1 MLQVIAVVTRSGR
14 SATGYEDRDRR
25 SSKDADQVAP
35 ASVVIPVRGPCPL
48 LSRTVHFYQ
57 SQDLIAEVI
66 IADGSSR
73 GRGSLELSVLNCPK
87 LRYMRIPK
95 LVNESLNQH
104 FARRI
109 AMATRA
115 VRTEYVV
122 VSGGDD
128 FFLPS
133 FVRRAIRLLGE
144 NDGLSVVLGTKLHW
158 RNLGAIGRE
167 AALHPKLPAPLP
179 YTDAPT
185 MTASERLQAPLAP
198 PWRCWSVGRRRE
210 VSEYWSQ
217 IAPVLPRG
225 RHLGEFLL
233 HASARIAL
241 PTEVIKYP
249 MILRYWSHL
258 HVPMLFSVR
267 AIERAVASTELDI
280 FLRVVTRDHSSTVSA
295 ELEATLRQQAVK
307 FISQDASGTRTRL
320 WRRESKE
327 LAAAVWY
334 GLPLGLW
341 KLNDQLHLT
350 SMSSSSR
357 AERVTK
363 LFALYSKAER
373 AELHRDFREVESYLG
388 SFG

>member
-1 MLQVIAVVTRSGR
+1 
-14 SATGYEDRDRR
+14 
-25 SSKDADQVAP
+25 
-35 ASVVIPVRGPCPL
+35 
-48 LSRTVHFYQ
+48 
-57 SQDLIAEVI
+57 
-66 IADGSSR
+66 
-73 GRGSLELSVLNCPK
+73 
-87 LRYMRIPK
+87 
-95 LVNESLNQH
+95 
-104 FARRI
+104 
-109 AMATRA
+109 
-115 VRTEYVV
+115 
-122 VSGGDD
+122 
-128 FFLPS
+128 
-133 FVRRAIRLLGE
+133 
-144 NDGLSVVLGTKLHW
+144 
-158 RNLGAIGRE
+158 
-167 AALHPKLPAPLP
+167 
-179 YTDAPT
+179 
-185 MTASERLQAPLAP
+185 
-198 PWRCWSVGRRRE
+198 
-210 VSEYWSQ
+210 
-217 IAPVLPRG
+217 
-225 RHLGEFLL
+225 
-233 HASARIAL
+233 
-241 PTEVIKYP
+241 

-295 ELEATLRQQAVK
+295 ELEATLRQRAVK

-334 GLPLGLW
+334 GLPHGLL